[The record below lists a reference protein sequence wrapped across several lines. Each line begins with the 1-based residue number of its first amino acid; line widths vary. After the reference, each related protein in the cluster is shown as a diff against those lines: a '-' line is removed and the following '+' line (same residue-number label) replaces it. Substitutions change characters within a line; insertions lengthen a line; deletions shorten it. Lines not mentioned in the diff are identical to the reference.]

1 MLEWWKSVT
10 DNMGARVSFSKNDR
24 ANKVLNYTDMR

>member
-1 MLEWWKSVT
+1 MIEWWKSVIE
-10 DNMGARVSFSKNDR
+10 NMGAGVSFLNNDR

>member
-1 MLEWWKSVT
+1 MIEWWKSVIE
-10 DNMGARVSFSKNDR
+10 NMGARVSFSNSDK